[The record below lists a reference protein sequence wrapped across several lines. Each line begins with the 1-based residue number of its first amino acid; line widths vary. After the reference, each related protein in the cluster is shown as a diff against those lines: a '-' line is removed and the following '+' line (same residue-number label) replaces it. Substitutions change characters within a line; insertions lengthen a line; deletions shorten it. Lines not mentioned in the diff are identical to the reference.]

1 MVIVLVL
8 VAVVT
13 VVVMR
18 NRGGSDGLD
27 GIDSVDEDDDDLRGR
42 GDKSGKHNFS
52 LDIPHILRVDASYTE
67 SCKIITACLISLC
80 NNALVAQWIRR
91 PPPKR
96 KIGGSSPPEGN
107 LPFARSSAARQLG
120 QPMHSQ

>member
-52 LDIPHILRVDASYTE
+52 LDIQSIP
-67 SCKIITACLISLC
+67 LIVP
-80 NNALVAQWIRR
+80 AMG
-91 PPPKR
+91 PPK
-96 KIGGSSPPEGN
+96 K
-107 LPFARSSAARQLG
+107 LAL
-120 QPMHSQ
+120 